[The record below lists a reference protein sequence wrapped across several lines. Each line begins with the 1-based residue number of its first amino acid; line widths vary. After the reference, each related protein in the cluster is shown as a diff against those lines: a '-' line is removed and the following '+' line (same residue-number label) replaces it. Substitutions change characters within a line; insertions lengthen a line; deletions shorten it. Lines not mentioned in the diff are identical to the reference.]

1 MHKRKYGWKFISMVN
16 IHIVN
21 YIYIFYY
28 MILYQRSNKYKNNWL
43 ILKEIFYNIIEFCVY
58 KKIGNNEIH

>member
-16 IHIVN
+16 IHIIN
-21 YIYIFYY
+21 YIYIFCY

-43 ILKEIFYNIIEFCVY
+43 ILKEIFYNIIEFFVY